1 MDDST
6 PSTFI
11 ASVLSVFLL
20 LPLALSK
27 AHAHPCCARVFWLTS
42 VVPCG
47 CFVLLSSNSMSVSGC
62 KCVRA
67 VGQTMGV
74 LSGKGSTLL
83 RCNLKCF
90 LYQNFVPRLFHHD
103 SNMRCGE
110 SRVRPICQRCYSIKV
125 YDRRLCR
132 FHLCRGAHFHREYHS
147 LSVSGMH
154 DHSSFTLLL

>member
-27 AHAHPCCARVFWLTS
+27 AHAHPCCARVFWLAS
-42 VVPCG
+42 IVPCG
-47 CFVLLSSNSMSVSGC
+47 CFVFLSSNSMSVSGC

-67 VGQTMGV
+67 VGQTRRRFIRQR
-74 LSGKGSTLL
+74 LDTL

-90 LYQNFVPRLFHHD
+90 LYQKFLRRLFHHD

-132 FHLCRGAHFHREYHS
+132 SVFPEPFHREYHS